1 MNSAIF
7 LSVRTGSSRLPNKSV
22 LKIHNKYTIEYVID
36 NLKKSEK
43 TDKIILCTT
52 RKSEDDILCEIAQNN
67 NIKVFRGSERNK
79 IRRWYFAAVEYD
91 VDNIVTVD
99 GDDLFFDV
107 RLADMCFHQIK
118 KSNFVNGQGLY
129 NDVYGFKIK
138 TLQNILDFAKGNI
151 IEPHEITRFL
161 SNKNINTEKLVNVP
175 KLFEKKDIRMTL
187 DYEED
192 FLFFE
197 NVIKN
202 IRGDLTL
209 ENILEY
215 LDKNKEVININFFR
229 DNDWQ
234 AKQNINMTN
243 IDKGWR
249 FKGNELEYLTQ
260 TLGSGFSAGEDGTM
274 VERVEKLF
282 AQKHNQN
289 YAIGFNSGTSTLH
302 AALNAF
308 EVGVGDEVIVP
319 ALTPAMCGYS
329 IWQTGATPVFC
340 DVFPDTFLMNP
351 QDIVDKITYKTKAI
365 MVVHIY
371 GLMCDM
377 KEIMKIANDYNL
389 YVVEDCAQC
398 FLAEDDEGRISGT
411 IGHVGSW
418 SFENS
423 KHLSCGDGG
432 IVTTDDEKLAIN
444 MRQFGGVGFKN
455 LTASSGK
462 VRISRDKF
470 QDPNW
475 FRHSVMAYN
484 YRMPELCGAVA
495 LAQTEKI
502 EEYCEKRIR
511 AGNAYKKVI
520 EDTQTSLL
528 TPQKTPE
535 GFKHSYYTFGALFN
549 PTKDVQWQTFRKKY
563 MEYGGDGIYAAWKTQ
578 NQEPAFKNNGI
589 GKGEVTIAEDL
600 QLRLMQFTTNQKDDN
615 EIKTQTDAL
624 TKTLEYFDK

>member
-52 RKSEDDILCEIAQNN
+52 RKSEDDILCKIAENN

-118 KSNFVNGQGLY
+118 KSDFVNGQGLY

>member
-118 KSNFVNGQGLY
+118 KSDFVNGQGLY

>member
-1 MNSAIF
+1 
-7 LSVRTGSSRLPNKSV
+7 
-22 LKIHNKYTIEYVID
+22 
-36 NLKKSEK
+36 
-43 TDKIILCTT
+43 
-52 RKSEDDILCEIAQNN
+52 
-67 NIKVFRGSERNK
+67 
-79 IRRWYFAAVEYD
+79 
-91 VDNIVTVD
+91 
-99 GDDLFFDV
+99 
-107 RLADMCFHQIK
+107 
-118 KSNFVNGQGLY
+118 
-129 NDVYGFKIK
+129 
-138 TLQNILDFAKGNI
+138 
-151 IEPHEITRFL
+151 
-161 SNKNINTEKLVNVP
+161 
-175 KLFEKKDIRMTL
+175 
-187 DYEED
+187 
-192 FLFFE
+192 
-197 NVIKN
+197 
-202 IRGDLTL
+202 
-209 ENILEY
+209 
-215 LDKNKEVININFFR
+215 
-229 DNDWQ
+229 
-234 AKQNINMTN
+234 MTN

>member
-52 RKSEDDILCEIAQNN
+52 RKSEDDILCEIAENN

-118 KSNFVNGQGLY
+118 KSDFVNGQGLY

>member
-118 KSNFVNGQGLY
+118 KSDFVNGQGLY

-308 EVGVGDEVIVP
+308 KVGVGDEVIVP

-484 YRMPELCGAVA
+484 YRMPGLCGAVA

-502 EEYCEKRIR
+502 EEYCEKRIK

-563 MEYGGDGIYAAWKTQ
+563 MKYGGDGIYAAWKTQ

>member
-52 RKSEDDILCEIAQNN
+52 RKSEDDILCKIAENN

-118 KSNFVNGQGLY
+118 KSDFVNGQGLY

-161 SNKNINTEKLVNVP
+161 SNKNIDTEKLVNVP

>member
-52 RKSEDDILCEIAQNN
+52 RKSEDDILCEIAENN

-118 KSNFVNGQGLY
+118 KSDFVNGQGLY

-308 EVGVGDEVIVP
+308 KVGVGDEVIVP

>member
-52 RKSEDDILCEIAQNN
+52 RKSEDDILCKIAENN

-118 KSNFVNGQGLY
+118 KSDFVNGQGLY

-371 GLMCDM
+371 GLMCNM